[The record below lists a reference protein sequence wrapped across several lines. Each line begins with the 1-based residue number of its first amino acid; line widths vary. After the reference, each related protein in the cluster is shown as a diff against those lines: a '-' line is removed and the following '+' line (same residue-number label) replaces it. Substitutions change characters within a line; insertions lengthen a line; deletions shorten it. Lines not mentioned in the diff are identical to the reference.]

1 MRLFSSG
8 PELRGLSAV
17 HALQTLSIAMG
28 DTWQVFSREMRG
40 WGASEC
46 GLFGSL
52 SGAGAMVAAL
62 LSRRS
67 VRTLGS
73 RGHTLLS
80 TGAVCL
86 TDLALSSSSSGMA
99 FAAVVPNWIGRTQG
113 TAVSAR
119 TMKVGAALGL
129 GQGALAGDRQNLH
142 SLIKV
147 IGPTLYGQLFAYGCQ
162 VGIPQ
167 LPFYFAAMTALA
179 TQLIVLLSPKS
190 LWKGLPAARASG
202 PSSTL

>member
-1 MRLFSSG
+1 
-8 PELRGLSAV
+8 
-17 HALQTLSIAMG
+17 
-28 DTWQVFSREMRG
+28 
-40 WGASEC
+40 
-46 GLFGSL
+46 
-52 SGAGAMVAAL
+52 MVAAL

-147 IGPTLYGQLFAYGCQ
+147 VGPTLYAAIFTYG
-162 VGIPQ
+162 
-167 LPFYFAAMTALA
+167 
-179 TQLIVLLSPKS
+179 
-190 LWKGLPAARASG
+190 
-202 PSSTL
+202 